1 LVNVLVIGSG
11 GREHALSW
19 KLSQSSKVE
28 TVYTAPGNGG
38 TKNNVPLDVTD
49 LDGLSEFA
57 QKNNCFTVVGPE
69 DPLAA
74 GIVDKFNE
82 LNLKVFGPSQAAA
95 QLESSKIWAKNF
107 MKRNNIPTAR
117 FEIFD
122 DPQKAEEYVKSIDYN
137 VVVKADGLAAGKG
150 VIVCNSNDEAISA
163 IHTILVK
170 KTFGDA
176 GNKIIIE
183 ERIDGIE
190 ASYIALSDGDV
201 ALPMASSQD
210 HKRIFDDDEG
220 PNTGGMGAYSPTPI
234 VTTDL
239 AKKIQEEVIE
249 KTIHA
254 MKNEGISFKGF
265 LYAGIMIKDGKPYVL
280 EYNVRMG
287 DPECQPITM
296 RMNFDLYDY
305 FVASVDGTLSSMPS
319 LSWKDQFAVCVVLAS
334 NGYPGTYSTNDEITG
349 FDSIS
354 NDTHVF
360 HAGTKKYDGKIFSN
374 GGRVLGVTSLG
385 DSLDSAIS
393 NVYSATEKI
402 IWSNKYCR
410 KDIGKKGLSY
420 FWVWNILSS
429 VIIQFMFM
437 SCSDFGIFLIIC
449 FSNTSEIVIVSF
461 FAKNLS

>member
-1 LVNVLVIGSG
+1 MVNILVIGSG

-28 TVYTAPGNGG
+28 TVFTAPGNGG
-38 TKNNVPLDVTD
+38 TENNIAIDVND
-49 LDGLSEFA
+49 LDGLAEFA

-69 DPLAA
+69 DPLSV

-117 FEIFD
+117 FAIFD
-122 DPQKAEEYVKSIDYN
+122 DPQKAEEHVKSIDYN

-150 VIVCNSNDEAISA
+150 VIVCNSDDEAISA

-176 GNKIIIE
+176 GNKIIVE

-190 ASYIALSDGDV
+190 ASYIALSDGNV

-210 HKRIFDDDEG
+210 HKRIFDDDKG

-234 VTTDL
+234 VTDIL

-265 LYAGIMIKDGKPYVL
+265 LYAGIMIKDDVPYVL

-305 FVASVDGTLSSMPS
+305 FVASVDGTLSSMLP

-334 NGYPGTYSTNDEITG
+334 NGYPGSYPTNDEITG

-354 NDTHVF
+354 NDTYIF
-360 HAGTKKYDGKIFSN
+360 HAGTKKFEGKIFSN

-393 NVYSATEKI
+393 NAYSAIEKI
-402 IWSNKYCR
+402 SWSNKYCR

-420 FWVWNILSS
+420 F
-429 VIIQFMFM
+429 
-437 SCSDFGIFLIIC
+437 
-449 FSNTSEIVIVSF
+449 
-461 FAKNLS
+461 

>member
-1 LVNVLVIGSG
+1 MVNVLVIGSG

-305 FVASVDGTLSSMPS
+305 FVASVDGTLSSMSS

-420 FWVWNILSS
+420 F
-429 VIIQFMFM
+429 
-437 SCSDFGIFLIIC
+437 
-449 FSNTSEIVIVSF
+449 
-461 FAKNLS
+461 

>member
-1 LVNVLVIGSG
+1 MVNVLVIGSG

-38 TKNNVPLDVTD
+38 TENNVPLDVND
-49 LDGLSEFA
+49 LDALAEFA

-74 GIVDKFNE
+74 GIVDKFNK

-122 DPQKAEEYVKSIDYN
+122 DPQKAEEHVKSIDYD

-150 VIVCNSNDEAISA
+150 VIVCNGNDEAISA
-163 IHTILVK
+163 IQTILVK

-190 ASYIALSDGDV
+190 ASYIALSDGNV

-210 HKRIFDDDEG
+210 HKRIFDDDKG

-254 MKNEGISFKGF
+254 MKNEGIFFKGF
-265 LYAGIMIKDGKPYVL
+265 LYAGIMIKDDKPYVL

-305 FVASVDGTLSSMPS
+305 FVASVDGTLSSLPS

-334 NGYPGTYSTNDEITG
+334 DGYPGSYSTNDEITG
-349 FDSIS
+349 FDSIP
-354 NDTHVF
+354 NDTNVF
-360 HAGTKKYDGKIFSN
+360 HAGTKKSDGKILSN

-385 DSLDSAIS
+385 DSLESAID
-393 NVYSATEKI
+393 NAYLAIEKI
-402 IWSNKYCR
+402 SWSNKFCR
-410 KDIGKKGLSY
+410 TDIGKKGLSY
-420 FWVWNILSS
+420 F
-429 VIIQFMFM
+429 
-437 SCSDFGIFLIIC
+437 
-449 FSNTSEIVIVSF
+449 
-461 FAKNLS
+461 